1 MTTTVQRSNN
11 LGDYLAAIAV
21 ATLFVKI
28 FFVPGAIAGFA
39 LSGWFEALTGN
50 TSTIAPI
57 GVGGAI
63 STVCGLP
70 LTWKTFKTALSVEAD
85 MRAQETTQSATR

>member
-1 MTTTVQRSNN
+1 MTVQQRSNN

-39 LSGWFEALTGN
+39 LSGWFEAWTGN

-57 GVGGAI
+57 GIGGTI
-63 STVCGLP
+63 SMICGLP
-70 LTWKTFKTALSVEAD
+70 LTWKTFKTALSVESD
-85 MRAQETTQSATR
+85 MRAREAAQTVTR